1 MATFEEKLLT
11 DQDMSYVPCQE
22 IFLEDVKPS

>member
-1 MATFEEKLLT
+1 MAAFEEKLIT
-11 DQDMSYVPCQE
+11 DQDVCYVPCQE